1 MKAQVPWLKL
11 QLPWLKLQLPAPLV
25 TFVQSAGGDPQAVSE
40 FGTQEFELESGWY
53 PATHVETEHN
63 PFGVLVLVVQAPAP
77 FA

>member
-1 MKAQVPWLKL
+1 MKAQVPWLRL
-11 QLPWLKLQLPAPLV
+11 HVPAPFA

-53 PATHVETEHN
+53 PGRHVETEHT